1 MRAVWLLIKFL
12 LVVAVALLGAMF
24 AMENNQTTAVDF
36 LLFSG
41 PKIGLG
47 LWLIIFLFVG
57 TSLGILASSV
67 IIANYRR
74 KLARAIKKD

>member
-24 AMENNQTTAVDF
+24 AMENSQALAVDF

-41 PKIGLG
+41 PEIGLG